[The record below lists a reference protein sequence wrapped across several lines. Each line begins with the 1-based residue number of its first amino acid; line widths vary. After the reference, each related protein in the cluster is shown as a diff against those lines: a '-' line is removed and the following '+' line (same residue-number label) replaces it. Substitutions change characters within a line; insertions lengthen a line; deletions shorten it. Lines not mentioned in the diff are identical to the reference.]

1 MLKKIKNSIGKNCRF
16 VLDYYQFKNFLNK
29 QRLNLKKN
37 NNNAYDICIVLQ
49 PWLGT
54 VVAWYAN
61 VMAIILA
68 QKEKKVCVLVDDIT
82 FGDDKFFFNLQSFFI
97 KKIAHFNNAIDIFIL
112 SEFTQN
118 DFKTIDEALID
129 KIIDLN
135 SIHYTK
141 GETNINQREL
151 YKKTIKPQYENIYMQ
166 YNSFISQIKFDK
178 ILIPGGFYGSSYI
191 GVTISKS
198 RSIQVITYDAD
209 ENYML
214 FSIDGIAAHL
224 SDFSI
229 SFNNIFSKDED
240 RIFAIEKGMNK
251 ILERMQNKDEMYK
264 LFNKNVICDIELLN
278 EGYYLM
284 LLNSVWDATT
294 LGMHTVY
301 DKMVDWIIDTIRW
314 ILEHTNKTIVIRQH
328 PAERNKLAKG
338 NDDYEKIIQN
348 IFGNEVRIVLVAPE
362 DDINTYA
369 LIKKSSTVVGF
380 CSTSVVE
387 SVALG
392 KPAIIVSSTYYANLG
407 IVYNANSKEEYYSYL
422 YKSSKN
428 ELEVT
433 QEMKDRA
440 CVCNY
445 ITQSCNWYKTEFTPN
460 RNNFLKW
467 SKRSLEEIE
476 KDYLPL
482 QAILENKPV
491 SLLKHKE
498 NYFAH

>member
-1 MLKKIKNSIGKNCRF
+1 MLKKIKNSIGKNAKF
-16 VLDYYQFKNFLNK
+16 VVDYYKFKNFLNK
-29 QRLNLKKN
+29 QSLNLQKN
-37 NNNAYDICIVLQ
+37 NNNIYDLCIVLQ

-54 VVAWYAN
+54 AIAWYAYN
-61 VMAIILA
+61 MAILLA
-68 QKEKKVCVLVDDIT
+68 QKEKKVCVLVDDIS

-97 KKIAHFNNAIDIFIL
+97 KKIANFNNSIDMFIL

-151 YKKTIKPQYENIYMQ
+151 YKKIIKPQYENIYMQ

-229 SFNNIFSKDED
+229 SFNNIFAKDED
-240 RIFAIEKGMNK
+240 RIFAMEKGMNK

-264 LFNKNVICDIELLN
+264 LFNKNVICNIELLN
-278 EGYYLM
+278 DGYYLM

-301 DKMVDWIIDTIRW
+301 DRMVDWIIDTIRW

-338 NDDYEKIIQN
+338 NDDYEQIIQN

-362 DDINTYA
+362 DDVNTYA

-440 CVCNY
+440 CVSNY

-460 RNNFLKW
+460 RNDFLKW

-482 QAILENKPV
+482 QAILENVPV
-491 SLLKHKE
+491 SLLQHKE
-498 NYFAH
+498 NKNDY

>member
-1 MLKKIKNSIGKNCRF
+1 
-16 VLDYYQFKNFLNK
+16 
-29 QRLNLKKN
+29 
-37 NNNAYDICIVLQ
+37 
-49 PWLGT
+49 
-54 VVAWYAN
+54 
-61 VMAIILA
+61 
-68 QKEKKVCVLVDDIT
+68 
-82 FGDDKFFFNLQSFFI
+82 
-97 KKIAHFNNAIDIFIL
+97 
-112 SEFTQN
+112 
-118 DFKTIDEALID
+118 
-129 KIIDLN
+129 
-135 SIHYTK
+135 
-141 GETNINQREL
+141 
-151 YKKTIKPQYENIYMQ
+151 MQ

-229 SFNNIFSKDED
+229 SFNNIFAKDED
-240 RIFAIEKGMNK
+240 RIFAMEKGMNK

-264 LFNKNVICDIELLN
+264 LFNKNVICNIELLN
-278 EGYYLM
+278 DGYYLM

-301 DKMVDWIIDTIRW
+301 DRMVDWIIDTIRW

-328 PAERNKLAKG
+328 PAERNKLAKS
-338 NDDYEKIIQN
+338 NDDYEQIIQN

-362 DDINTYA
+362 DDVNTYA

-467 SKRSLEEIE
+467 SKRSLEELE

-482 QAILENKPV
+482 QAILENNPV